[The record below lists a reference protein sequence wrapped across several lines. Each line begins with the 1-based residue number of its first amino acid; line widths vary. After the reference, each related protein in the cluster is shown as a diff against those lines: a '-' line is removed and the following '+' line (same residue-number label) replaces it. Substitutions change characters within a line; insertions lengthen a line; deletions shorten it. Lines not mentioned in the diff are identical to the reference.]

1 MKRQFNILENKKKS
15 LKCQKEKKKSVIN
28 NGRYSQED
36 EEQEKSFD
44 LPWKPNLLV
53 TLEILVMME
62 YWSRA
67 ILLESVEC

>member
-1 MKRQFNILENKKKS
+1 MPER
-15 LKCQKEKKKSVIN
+15 KKKSVIN

-62 YWSRA
+62 YWGRA